1 MHYSN
6 GMSHIVI
13 VVQNL
18 KIGGFQRIALDQ
30 CYAFAERKISVELIL
45 LERIVSDE
53 HNNFISLEKDLIQK
67 YKISIKYS
75 TGSRLAQFKYFYRIL
90 RTSVEPIEFLSHSL
104 RASVLIRL
112 AGLLQKKDYSVN
124 STIHQIPSLSD
135 SLQIKKRF
143 FYALF
148 SHRLFIFS
156 AQAKQDWE
164 ARASKSLILRILFS
178 RKPIELLRNGVFLD
192 RLPPMLTPTLEVNS
206 PEVRL
211 VFIGRPISWKG
222 VNTILHLA
230 ENGAI
235 DKAPLLFFF
244 PYLNESVFMNTP
256 GRIVERISIE
266 VGKSIR
272 DYAPRLGD
280 VHVYPANYGDESS
293 YIESISIN
301 CLEMSAIGVPSLV
314 TKGGLSTWPEFANSP
329 LIYEVD
335 WANLEE
341 TARKISDI
349 HRYSIAYE
357 EILRFR
363 SLIDINKHIDQ
374 LITLTK
380 N

>member
-45 LERIVSDE
+45 LERNASDK

-67 YKISIKYS
+67 YKIRIKYS
-75 TGSRLAQFKYFYRIL
+75 TGSRLVQFKYFYKIL

-164 ARASKSLILRILFS
+164 ARTSKSLILRILFS
-178 RKPIELLRNGVFLD
+178 RKPIKLLRNGVFLD

-206 PEVRL
+206 PAVRL
-211 VFIGRPISWKG
+211 VFIGRPVSWKG

-230 ENGAI
+230 ENSAI
-235 DKAPLLFFF
+235 NKAPLLFFF

-256 GRIVERISIE
+256 GRIVERISTE

-272 DYAPRLGD
+272 DYAARLGD
-280 VHVYPANYGDESS
+280 VHLYPANYGDESS

-335 WANLEE
+335 WSNLEE

-349 HRYSIAYE
+349 HRYSVAYE

>member
-1 MHYSN
+1 
-6 GMSHIVI
+6 
-13 VVQNL
+13 
-18 KIGGFQRIALDQ
+18 
-30 CYAFAERKISVELIL
+30 
-45 LERIVSDE
+45 
-53 HNNFISLEKDLIQK
+53 
-67 YKISIKYS
+67 
-75 TGSRLAQFKYFYRIL
+75 
-90 RTSVEPIEFLSHSL
+90 
-104 RASVLIRL
+104 
-112 AGLLQKKDYSVN
+112 
-124 STIHQIPSLSD
+124 
-135 SLQIKKRF
+135 
-143 FYALF
+143 
-148 SHRLFIFS
+148 
-156 AQAKQDWE
+156 
-164 ARASKSLILRILFS
+164 
-178 RKPIELLRNGVFLD
+178 
-192 RLPPMLTPTLEVNS
+192 
-206 PEVRL
+206 
-211 VFIGRPISWKG
+211 
-222 VNTILHLA
+222 
-230 ENGAI
+230 
-235 DKAPLLFFF
+235 
-244 PYLNESVFMNTP
+244 MNTP

-280 VHVYPANYGDESS
+280 VHLYPANYGDESS

-335 WANLEE
+335 WSNLEE